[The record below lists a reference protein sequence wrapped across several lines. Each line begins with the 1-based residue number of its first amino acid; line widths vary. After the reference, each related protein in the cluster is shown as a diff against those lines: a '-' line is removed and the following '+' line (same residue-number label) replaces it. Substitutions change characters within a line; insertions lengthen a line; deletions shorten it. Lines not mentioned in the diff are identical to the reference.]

1 MINRGIA
8 AGITLAFLV
17 AVRPD
22 TDASRVGIAVTAI
35 LLYEGISYCIGYI
48 RKHRKDKY
56 ITVPK
61 KEQVNPKDIQ
71 RWADTWIRW
80 PMKEGG

>member
-17 AVRPD
+17 TVRPD
-22 TDASRVGIAVTAI
+22 PAPSALGYGVVAI
-35 LLYEGISYCIGYI
+35 LMYEGISYCIGYI

-56 ITVPK
+56 ITVPRND
-61 KEQVNPKDIQ
+61 QVDPRDIK
-71 RWADTWIRW
+71 RWSETQLNW
-80 PMKEGG
+80 PMREVI

>member
-1 MINRGIA
+1 MINKAIA
-8 AGITLAFLV
+8 TAVTIGFLV
-17 AVRPD
+17 AVKPD
-22 TDASRVGIAVTAI
+22 PAPSALGYGVVAI
-35 LLYEGISYCIGYI
+35 LMYEGIAYCIGYI

-80 PMKEGG
+80 PMKEVG

>member
-1 MINRGIA
+1 MISKGL
-8 AGITLAFLV
+8 AGLLTVGFMAV
-17 AVRPD
+17 VRPD
-22 TDASRVGIAVTAI
+22 KDVSLVGTA
-35 LLYEGISYCIGYI
+35 LVSVLMYEALAYCIGYI

-56 ITVPK
+56 ITVPR

-80 PMKEGG
+80 PMKEVG

>member
-17 AVRPD
+17 TVRPD

-56 ITVPK
+56 ITIPRND
-61 KEQVNPKDIQ
+61 QVDPMDIK
-71 RWADTWIRW
+71 RWSETQLNW
-80 PMKEGG
+80 PMREVI